1 MTFTTERFH
10 LTLYPINCNVRKK
23 PYYLQLSAYNML
35 LNSGAA
41 LNRNSVYLLIGYL
54 LFQYCMQ
61 IRLLMLGYT
70 AGWPM
75 LFLGGFVVARG
86 AQSETTV
93 NNVWVYIN
101 GRGKLAQPSRPLFL
115 GSILMLQ
122 N

>member
-1 MTFTTERFH
+1 
-10 LTLYPINCNVRKK
+10 
-23 PYYLQLSAYNML
+23 
-35 LNSGAA
+35 
-41 LNRNSVYLLIGYL
+41 
-54 LFQYCMQ
+54 
-61 IRLLMLGYT
+61 MLGYT